1 MENDKIQWL
10 TPKQLREQLKISDS
24 TLRRWANT
32 GKVNYITPVS
42 NHRLYNLKS
51 IINATKSDH
60 KFDSDG
66 KTDSRKSFCYCRVSS
81 VKQKDDLDRQ
91 IQYMR
96 TKFPDHSIVSDI
108 GSGLNWKRHNFR
120 KLVSE
125 SINGNI
131 KEIVI
136 AHRVRLC
143 RFGFEM
149 LEFIFEKCNVK
160 LLVLN
165 KGELT
170 AEHSE
175 STELA
180 DDLLSIIHIFNCRQM
195 GKRRYSNKIPKNSNG
210 ISGKANSEKT
220 NKAKAKAKAKGKLSE
235 K

>member
-1 MENDKIQWL
+1 MEDDKIQWL

-51 IINATKSDH
+51 IVNTAKSDSEI
-60 KFDSDG
+60 DSGG

-81 VKQKDDLDRQ
+81 VKQKDDLNRQ
-91 IQYMR
+91 IQFMQS
-96 TKFPDHSIVSDI
+96 KFPDHSIVSDI

-125 SINGNI
+125 SINGNV
-131 KEIVI
+131 KEIII
-136 AHRVRLC
+136 AHRDRLC

-165 KGELT
+165 KGEFT
-170 AEHSE
+170 TEHSE

-180 DDLLSIIHIFNCRQM
+180 DDLLSIIHIFNCKQM
-195 GKRRYSNKIPKNSNG
+195 GKRRYSNKISKDSDGTN
-210 ISGKANSEKT
+210 KKTKREKT
-220 NKAKAKAKAKGKLSE
+220 SKTK
-235 K
+235 

>member
-1 MENDKIQWL
+1 MEDDKIQWL

-51 IINATKSDH
+51 IVNAAKSDREIN
-60 KFDSDG
+60 SNR
-66 KTDSRKSFCYCRVSS
+66 KTDPGKSICYCRVSS
-81 VKQKDDLDRQ
+81 IKQKDDLDRQ
-91 IQYMR
+91 IQYMQS
-96 TKFPDHSIVSDI
+96 KFPDHSIVSDI
-108 GSGLNWKRHNFR
+108 GSGINWKRHNFR

-125 SINGNI
+125 SIDGNI
-131 KEIVI
+131 KEVVI
-136 AHRVRLC
+136 AHRDRLC

-160 LLVLN
+160 LLVLD
-165 KGELT
+165 KGEPT
-170 AEHSE
+170 TEHSE

-195 GKRRYSNKIPKNSNG
+195 GKRRYSNKIQKDSNG
-210 ISGKANSEKT
+210 INE
-220 NKAKAKAKAKGKLSE
+220 KAKGDKTSE
-235 K
+235 TKEKHSRK

>member
-81 VKQKDDLDRQ
+81 VKQKDDLNRQ
-91 IQYMR
+91 IQYMQ
-96 TKFPDHSIVSDI
+96 TKFPYHSIVSDI

-136 AHRVRLC
+136 AHRDRLC

-175 STELA
+175 SSELA

-195 GKRRYSNKIPKNSNG
+195 GKRRYSNKIPKDSKGVSGEANG
-210 ISGKANSEKT
+210 EKT
-220 NKAKAKAKAKGKLSE
+220 NKAKGKLSE
-235 K
+235 KR

>member
-1 MENDKIQWL
+1 MENDKIQWI
-10 TPKQLREQLKISDS
+10 TPKKFREQLKISDS
-24 TLRRWANT
+24 TLRRWADA
-32 GKVNYITPVS
+32 GKVNFITPVS
-42 NHRLYNLKS
+42 NHRLYDIKS
-51 IINATKSDH
+51 IINTVKT
-60 KFDSDG
+60 DSENDSGG
-66 KTDSRKSFCYCRVSS
+66 KTDTGKSFCYCRVSS
-81 VKQKDDLDRQ
+81 IKQKDDLNRQ
-91 IQYMR
+91 IQYMQS
-96 TKFPDHSIVSDI
+96 KFPNHSIVSDI

-125 SINGNI
+125 SIDGNV

-136 AHRVRLC
+136 AHRDRLC

-165 KGELT
+165 NGELT
-170 AEHSE
+170 KEHSE

-195 GKRRYSNKIPKNSNG
+195 GKRRYSKKIPEDSTG
-210 ISGKANSEKT
+210 TIGKTDSEKASKT
-220 NKAKAKAKAKGKLSE
+220 KGKLQE